1 MSVDIPSGPVPKTSG
16 TQSRGLTF
24 KPWLENKTPHD
35 PRFHILQLKTLQAAT
50 KYSMTK

>member
-1 MSVDIPSGPVPKTSG
+1 MSVDIPRGPVPKTSG
-16 TQSRGLTF
+16 SQSRGLTF
-24 KPWLENKTPHD
+24 NPWLENKTPHD